1 MFNIS
6 RLSISNQLY
15 PDLDDQLV
23 RGVEKTRLYCGP
35 PSSWG
40 GSAGVRSRQGVFH
53 SGRPGG
59 GVGIQWWLVG
69 RSGVDPVWSPRG
81 SEFLLRT
88 FTFQHG
94 PRPVCQPSR
103 GCQSERWYGIVI
115 PQPLLRPQALSRPA
129 AHTTLKDLQS
139 Y

>member
-40 GSAGVRSRQGVFH
+40 GQCRGTEQTGSVPLWQARWWCGDPMVAGRQERCGPSVEPKGVRVPIEDLHIPAWAQTCVPTFER
-53 SGRPGG
+53 
-59 GVGIQWWLVG
+59 L
-69 RSGVDPVWSPRG
+69 PV
-81 SEFLLRT
+81 
-88 FTFQHG
+88 
-94 PRPVCQPSR
+94 
-103 GCQSERWYGIVI
+103 
-115 PQPLLRPQALSRPA
+115 
-129 AHTTLKDLQS
+129 
-139 Y
+139 